1 VTEVAPLLDHLAR
14 ALVAGMGLDLTVEGI
29 DQDEIGLRVRLVGED
44 VPLLLESDG
53 EGLEALQYL
62 ANRALQKD
70 GRVQGRVSFDA
81 GGWRARS
88 EARLVESAQEIA
100 REVLATGQPR
110 KLAAMGPYERRLIH
124 VTLSHVPGIKTFSTG
139 SGYHRRLHIAPA
151 GSDTGESREPAEE
164 GTGGE
169 D

>member
-1 VTEVAPLLDHLAR
+1 VTEIAPLLDHLAR
-14 ALVAGMGLDLTVEGI
+14 SLVAGMGLDLTVEGV
-29 DQDEIGLRVRLVGED
+29 DQDEIGLRVRLVGDD
-44 VPLLLESDG
+44 VPLLLETDG

-88 EARLVESAQEIA
+88 EAQLVESAKEIA
-100 REVLATGQPR
+100 QEVLATGQPR

-124 VTLSHVPGIKTFSTG
+124 VTLSKVEGIKTFSTG

-151 GSDTGESREPAEE
+151 GSGPDEAAGDDES
-164 GTGGE
+164 
-169 D
+169 